1 MITLPLVSQIT
12 IRHVTRQDLPALEWD
27 GEYTHFRR
35 LFAEAYRQY
44 ELGQAILWVTELP
57 GLGIIGQLF
66 VQTVSQN
73 TRLADGR
80 LRAYIYGFRV
90 RPPYRDMGIGSR
102 MLQIAENDLVRKG
115 YRIVS
120 LNVGRDNLG
129 ARRMYER
136 FGYRIVAPDSGVW
149 SYLDHLGQYREVN
162 EPAWRMEKEL

>member
-1 MITLPLVSQIT
+1 MITLPLVSQLT

-44 ELGQAILWVTELP
+44 KLDQAILWVAELP

-102 MLQIAENDLVRKG
+102 MLQIAENDLVSKG